1 MDGLFSDSNGKIYS
15 AQDVYHSL
23 RDIGAGDCDSLF
35 IHSDVMFGSPLPG
48 FKRREYLSTLYQVVE
63 RLGVKQIIVPTFTYS
78 FCNNEDYDVL
88 NSKTSM
94 GAFTGMF
101 LGQEYTEGT
110 IRNKLIAGCGK
121 AQVYLSGFFTAAGA
135 ALIFYVSA
143 VAATASIGSLLF
155 STAKPLSA
163 FLTFG
168 LLGAL
173 CCLSYVAIFCLI
185 AMLRRSRSV
194 SVALCM
200 LLAVVLL
207 LMSMYINL
215 QLTQEEYINQL
226 NITTQ
231 SDDVSVSI
239 TGENTETEVTMVP
252 NPHYLTGIR
261 RQIAL
266 FLQDLNPTG
275 QAVQICAMNCANPVR
290 VVLCNVLTILLA
302 CLTGI
307 ILFRRKDLK

>member
-1 MDGLFSDSNGKIYS
+1 MRNLLSANFARLWKNRPFLCCWAGMVLFGLFLV
-15 AQDVYHSL
+15 AE
-23 RDIGAGDCDSLF
+23 
-35 IHSDVMFGSPLPG
+35 
-48 FKRREYLSTLYQVVE
+48 EYLEPYTVTLDRMVFLPLSLY
-63 RLGVKQIIVPTFTYS
+63 GIVA
-78 FCNNEDYDVL
+78 
-88 NSKTSM
+88 